1 MSKSGDKQ
9 QPGKTI
15 RGKAADYNNV
25 LSGVVELLDAARR
38 ACARVVNS
46 LMTATYWEIGR
57 RIVEHEQAG
66 RARAGYGEEIVGKFS
81 ADLTRRFGRG
91 FGPAQL
97 AAMRQFHLTFPLPE
111 NFQSVIGN
119 SGILQSAIGKSQLR
133 QSVIDESS
141 DAGGLALIRQ
151 PPIDEFNRRSSGKL
165 AGTLERLSQLARAFP
180 LPWTHYVR
188 LLRVKGS
195 HAREFYRREALV
207 GGWSV
212 RQLDR
217 QINSQF
223 YERTALSKNKTAMLL
238 KGERPKPEDA
248 ISADEEIRNP
258 LLLEFLGLKDEY
270 SESELE
276 DALIRHLEYFLLE
289 LGNEFA
295 FVGRQKR
302 LRIGHEW
309 FRVDLVF
316 FRRRL
321 RCLLIIDLKT
331 GGLVH
336 ADIGQMHL
344 YCNFAREHWMQPGEN
359 PPVGLILCADKNDAL
374 ARYAMEGLGSKMLVR
389 EYLTALPK
397 ESALAAEV
405 ARTRELLERQVEQRR
420 MARGKSRYA
429 FQHPQTAKSV
439 SKEKKCLFR
448 KPLPI

>member
-1 MSKSGDKQ
+1 MNKSSKKQ
-9 QPGKTI
+9 TVGH
-15 RGKAADYNNV
+15 KAADYENV
-25 LSGVVELLDAARR
+25 LSDVVELLNVARR
-38 ACARVVNS
+38 ASARVVNS

-66 RARAGYGEEIVGKFS
+66 QRRAGYGEEVVVKFS
-81 ADLTRRFGRG
+81 KDLTQRFGRG
-91 FGPAQL
+91 FGPAQV
-97 AAMRQFHLTFPLPE
+97 AAMRQFHLTFPLPD
-111 NFQSVIGN
+111 NFQSVIGK
-119 SGILQSAIGKSQLR
+119 SEILQSVIGKTS
-133 QSVIDESS
+133 
-141 DAGGLALIRQ
+141 ANA
-151 PPIDEFNRRSSGKL
+151 
-165 AGTLERLSQLARAFP
+165 LERLNPVARAFP

-188 LLRVKGS
+188 LLRVKNS
-195 HAREFYRREALV
+195 HAREFYTRESLV

-238 KGERPKPEDA
+238 KGEKPEPEDA
-248 ISADEEIRNP
+248 VSADEEIRNP

-276 DALIRHLEYFLLE
+276 DALIRHLETFLLE
-289 LGNEFA
+289 LGGNEFA

-302 LRIGHEW
+302 LRIGNEW

-316 FRRRL
+316 FNRRL
-321 RCLLIIDLKT
+321 RCLLIIDLKI

-359 PPVGLILCADKNDAL
+359 PPVGLILCTDKNDAL
-374 ARYAMEGLGSKMLVR
+374 ARYAMEGLTNKMLVR

-397 ESALAAEV
+397 ESTLAAEV
-405 ARTRELLERQVEQRR
+405 ARTRERLERQVEARR
-420 MARGKSRYA
+420 MARTK
-429 FQHPQTAKSV
+429 
-439 SKEKKCLFR
+439 
-448 KPLPI
+448 